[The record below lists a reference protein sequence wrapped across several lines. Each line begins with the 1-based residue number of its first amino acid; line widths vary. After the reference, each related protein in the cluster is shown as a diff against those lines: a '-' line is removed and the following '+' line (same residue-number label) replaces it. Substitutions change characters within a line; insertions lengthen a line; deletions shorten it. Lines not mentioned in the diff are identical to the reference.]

1 MTYIHRSLESVVT
14 QASEWFPVILITGSR
29 QVGKTT
35 MLRHLMQGSTRSY
48 VTLDDLTERSLAKK
62 DPDLFLQTHKTPILI
77 DEVQYAPELFSA
89 IKRAADS
96 GAEPGSFWLTGSEAF
111 SLMKGINESMAGR
124 VAVLS
129 LTSISQAELA
139 RAPQRPFAVNRDWL
153 RNRAKERK
161 PCDINALYE
170 MIFRGSMPAVIQGA
184 PRDLFYS
191 SYISTYIERDVKG
204 ILERV
209 DVLKFHRFTEIL
221 AARTSQL
228 VNFAAVA
235 QEAEILQ
242 KQAKEWIDILRMF
255 GIVFLLRP
263 YSNNLLK
270 RLVKTPKLYF
280 FDTGL
285 VCHLTRW
292 SSPEVLQAGAMNG
305 AILENYAVAEVVK
318 TYLGCGKEPPVFFFR
333 NKDKKEV
340 DLLLEQNGEVNPI
353 KIKRTANPGTEL
365 TGVFSLLDNASV
377 KRGQGA
383 VLCLKPDVL
392 PLDARNCTVPIWAI

>member
-1 MTYIHRSLESVVT
+1 
-14 QASEWFPVILITGSR
+14 
-29 QVGKTT
+29 
-35 MLRHLMQGSTRSY
+35 MLRRLMQGSSRSY
-48 VTLDDLTERSLAKK
+48 VTLDDLTERSLAKN

-96 GAEPGSFWLTGSEAF
+96 GAESGAFWLIGSEAF

-153 RNRAKERK
+153 QNRAKERK

-235 QEAEILQ
+235 QEAEIPQ
-242 KQAKEWIDILRMF
+242 KQAKERIDILRML

-285 VCHLTRW
+285 VCHLTR
-292 SSPEVLQAGAMNG
+292 
-305 AILENYAVAEVVK
+305 
-318 TYLGCGKEPPVFFFR
+318 
-333 NKDKKEV
+333 
-340 DLLLEQNGEVNPI
+340 
-353 KIKRTANPGTEL
+353 
-365 TGVFSLLDNASV
+365 
-377 KRGQGA
+377 
-383 VLCLKPDVL
+383 
-392 PLDARNCTVPIWAI
+392 